1 MPLCLSPQTRTRFLR
16 ITHFTTLTFRYAHTA
31 RRSPSPASLLASVSQ
46 HKPAK
51 MAATATPDLPIL
63 PPEDSHLTA
72 KFGRETANY
81 FSGSPLNRLSFLR
94 TDHAFLAPAFKH
106 PAASFLL
113 LDNLAPL
120 VKTDDAAQLAFVSL
134 GEIVGRVGGD
144 IFEKTEEELIKEFDS
159 EREEHVVVFLG
170 MDEKGVLGGHGG
182 SEEKFKYK
190 EFEGVPYFAVDV
202 SKWEGKEELKE
213 KLGKERKAGFY
224 GGGPRHMG
232 LVAGQAAMYGYA
244 RALIDWNARTPFC
257 AQCGQRTLSV
267 NAGTKRVCPPTDK
280 GVERGACA
288 TRGTVSNHS
297 FPRTDPT
304 VIMAI
309 VSADGSKVLLGR
321 QRRWPKYWY
330 STLAGF
336 QEPGESIEEAVRRE
350 VWEES
355 GVQVGRVVLHSSQ
368 PWPFPASL
376 MIGAVGQALPGEGE
390 KIYLGHDAEL
400 ESAKWFPM
408 DEVKEALAK
417 GTHNMG
423 DEVPKE
429 YVEGALRLPPQ
440 TAIANRLIN
449 SVVEGWWVASKM

>member
-1 MPLCLSPQTRTRFLR
+1 MLLFLSSRTRTRFLR
-16 ITHFTTLTFRYAHTA
+16 ITHYTSLAVRYT
-31 RRSPSPASLLASVSQ
+31 PSPASLLASVSK
-46 HKPAK
+46 HKPTE

-106 PAASFLL
+106 PSASFLL

-120 VKTDDAAQLAFVSL
+120 IKTDDTTQLAFVSL
-134 GEIVGRVGGD
+134 AD
-144 IFEKTEEELIKEFDS
+144 IIDNISGQLFEKTEEELIKDFNS
-159 EREEHVVVFLG
+159 EDPEQIVVFLG
-170 MDEKGVLGGHGG
+170 MDEQGVLSGHGG
-182 SEEKFKYK
+182 SEEEKFKYK

-202 SKWEGKEELKE
+202 SKWGGKEQLKE
-213 KLGKERKAGFY
+213 KLEKERKAGFF

-267 NAGTKRVCPPTDK
+267 NAGTKRVCPPTDRAA
-280 GVERGACA
+280 GVGERRECA

-309 VSADGSKVLLGR
+309 VSEDGSKVLLGR

-400 ESAKWFPM
+400 ESAKWFPL

-423 DEVPKE
+423 EQVPKE